1 VASAD
6 GFPDI
11 SDYAFLSDCHSLAL
25 VARDGSVE
33 WAVFHRFDGRPVF
46 ARILDRDLGGY
57 FRLAPTAARFDVMRR
72 YLPGTNVLETTFT
85 TAQGVVTL
93 TDFLPVEPDP
103 DEVGVAHRLG
113 ARHMLVRIV
122 RGVSGSVEVG
132 LTFRPRFEYG
142 LTTPFISELA
152 PDLLLATGSAD
163 ALLLESEIGPLTR
176 DGLGGADAR
185 ATIAAGDERV
195 VSTTWSTPSGL
206 DVERT
211 PHEEATRELGATV
224 RFWQRWSRQTT
235 YDGPYREAVERSA
248 LAIKGLTDGKT
259 GAVIAAATTS
269 LPETIGGVRNW
280 DYRHTWVRDS
290 TTMLTALHRLGH
302 DYERRR
308 FSRWIRATTAGRAAE
323 LQIMYGIGGERI
335 LTEIELLHL
344 SGYRGSR
351 PVRIGNGAW
360 QQTQHDT
367 FGWLLASSW
376 FDFAH
381 TGELDE
387 ALDPHYRRFL
397 AEVVG
402 RAIDEFDVVDEGI
415 WEVRGGARHFLFS
428 KLLMWLAVDIGIRLF
443 ERLDGEDAVPASWHQ
458 ARAEMRRR
466 IETEGMDAERG
477 VFTQAFGSTALDA
490 AALQIPNL
498 GFLPARDPR
507 VLATIE
513 AIDRDL
519 GVNGHIFRYRSDD
532 GLEGDEGTFVFCT
545 LWMVN
550 ALARSGQVGRARE
563 RFEIVLSG
571 ANDLGLLAEE
581 IDPHSGALL
590 GNFPQAFSHVGVI
603 GAALAID
610 AAEKGEDGWLP
621 GAVTGR

>member
-1 VASAD
+1 
-6 GFPDI
+6 
-11 SDYAFLSDCHSLAL
+11 
-25 VARDGSVE
+25 
-33 WAVFHRFDGRPVF
+33 
-46 ARILDRDLGGY
+46 
-57 FRLAPTAARFDVMRR
+57 
-72 YLPGTNVLETTFT
+72 
-85 TAQGVVTL
+85 
-93 TDFLPVEPDP
+93 
-103 DEVGVAHRLG
+103 
-113 ARHMLVRIV
+113 
-122 RGVSGSVEVG
+122 
-132 LTFRPRFEYG
+132 
-142 LTTPFISELA
+142 
-152 PDLLLATGSAD
+152 
-163 ALLLESEIGPLTR
+163 
-176 DGLGGADAR
+176 
-185 ATIAAGDERV
+185 
-195 VSTTWSTPSGL
+195 
-206 DVERT
+206 
-211 PHEEATRELGATV
+211 
-224 RFWQRWSRQTT
+224 
-235 YDGPYREAVERSA
+235 
-248 LAIKGLTDGKT
+248 
-259 GAVIAAATTS
+259 
-269 LPETIGGVRNW
+269 
-280 DYRHTWVRDS
+280 
-290 TTMLTALHRLGH
+290 
-302 DYERRR
+302 
-308 FSRWIRATTAGRAAE
+308 
-323 LQIMYGIGGERI
+323 
-335 LTEIELLHL
+335 
-344 SGYRGSR
+344 
-351 PVRIGNGAW
+351 VRIGNGAW

-397 AEVVG
+397 EAVVG

-428 KLLMWLAVDIGIRLF
+428 KLLMWLAVDLGIRLF
-443 ERLDGEDAVPASWHQ
+443 ERLDGEDTVPASWHR

-466 IETEGMDAERG
+466 IETEGVDAERG

-519 GVNGHIFRYRSDD
+519 GVNGHIYRYRSDD

-550 ALARSGQVGRARE
+550 ALARSGQVERARE
-563 RFEIVLSG
+563 RFEMVLSA

-581 IDPHSGALL
+581 IDPHSGAQL